1 MNVTQRGVIA
11 LMKSAVLQKPQML
24 PEGFQI
30 QAAMPLIQRHHIAA
44 LAYDGAER
52 CGLTRKD
59 PAVAKL
65 FQAYCSSLLVS
76 EGQMREITRIFRA
89 FEEAGIDY
97 LPLKGCNM
105 KTLYPKPELRT
116 RGDAD
121 ILIRMGQ
128 YERIVPVM
136 ESLGFVHKYESDH
149 ELVWENRGLNVEL
162 HKYLIPTYNRDLYAY
177 FGDGWQLAVSG
188 GGSRWDMTAEDTF
201 VFLFT
206 HFAKHYRDGGIGCRH
221 VLDLWVY
228 LRANPELNM
237 EHVRSVLDRLSLL
250 AFYENIARL
259 LAVWFEGAEA
269 DARTEFLTEFLF
281 ASGSFGNMEQRMLV
295 ESVRN
300 MRRNGAGAAGKLRY
314 LWRLAFP
321 SLEAMQKRYTVLRKA
336 PWLLPV
342 MWLVRPVFKL
352 LCERKSLA
360 HHQRVLDGMTGENR
374 DVRRELLEYV
384 GLRDN
389 LEL

>member
-11 LMKSAVLQKPQML
+11 LMKSAVLQKPQAL
-24 PEGFQI
+24 PEGFEI
-30 QAAMPLIQRHHIAA
+30 REAMPLIRRHHIAA

-116 RGDAD
+116 MGDAD

-250 AFYENIARL
+250 AFMKTSPGCLRC
-259 LAVWFEGAEA
+259 
-269 DARTEFLTEFLF
+269 
-281 ASGSFGNMEQRMLV
+281 GSRAPRPMRG
-295 ESVRN
+295 RN
-300 MRRNGAGAAGKLRY
+300 
-314 LWRLAFP
+314 F
-321 SLEAMQKRYTVLRKA
+321 
-336 PWLLPV
+336 
-342 MWLVRPVFKL
+342 
-352 LCERKSLA
+352 
-360 HHQRVLDGMTGENR
+360 
-374 DVRRELLEYV
+374 
-384 GLRDN
+384 
-389 LEL
+389 

>member
-116 RGDAD
+116 MGDAD

-259 LAVWFEGAEA
+259 LSVWFEGAED

-360 HHQRVLDGMTGENR
+360 HHQRVLGGMTGENR
-374 DVRRELLEYV
+374 DERRELLEYV

>member
-89 FEEAGIDY
+89 FEEQGIDY

-116 RGDAD
+116 MGDAD

-374 DVRRELLEYV
+374 DERRELLEYV